1 MRGILLIF
9 LIFLAACT
17 SATKLH
23 NTSTTSNEKKEV
35 SSNLMAYHSGANG
48 MADIQLTLRTD
59 NTFSLYMKPLEPSE
73 SGEKVSTVN
82 TSGRWRT
89 QGDWTRL
96 TFKKGKLIVRSL
108 FDSTYTE
115 GHQFKLI
122 NDRTVDIK
130 SDLKELTIWGIVCNK
145 VVK

>member
-9 LIFLAACT
+9 LLFLAACSST
-17 SATKLH
+17 TKLH
-23 NTSTTSNEKKEV
+23 NTTTKSNEKTMV
-35 SSNLMAYHSGANG
+35 SSYLMAYHSGANG
-48 MADIQLTLRTD
+48 MADILLTLRTD
-59 NTFSLYMKPLEPSE
+59 NTFLLYMKLLQPLE
-73 SGEKVSTVN
+73 SGGKAEVVN
-82 TSGRWRT
+82 TSGKWKT

-96 TFKKGKLIVRSL
+96 TFKRGKLKVRSL

-130 SDLKELTIWGIVCNK
+130 ADLKEITIWGIVCDQ